1 MNQILEIT
9 TTNMLKKLEKTVD
22 KRAGKATSQ

>member
-9 TTNMLKKLEKTVD
+9 TTNMLKKLEKMVY